1 MIDPKSLIN
10 ELKKININFYTGVPD
25 SLMSE
30 FSKSLHFDFNNEGHI
45 ISTNEGS
52 ALATGMGYHLA
63 TGETPLI
70 YMQNSGLGNFINPYT
85 SLMHQDVYD
94 IPFLLLVGWR
104 GEPGIKDE
112 PQHVFQGKI
121 TKDLLNLLEIDT
133 YKVGPKTQLSKI
145 IEKIQKNLHNRRP
158 IALLIQKNTFIKDSR
173 SFEVNLELP
182 KRKDALSSLVKMFDK
197 NSLFISTTGK
207 LSRELFELRVEN
219 QLPNDD
225 FYTVGGMG
233 HASAITF
240 GLLQKIKKR
249 KIICLDGDGSIL
261 MHTGN
266 LSLIG
271 NGEFENFV
279 HIVFNNS
286 SHESVGGQPNNFK
299 NLDRK
304 GLFGSLGYKNFFL
317 INNIEELEKINL
329 NNLTGPI
336 YLEIKVQNS
345 SDPDL
350 MRPNKTPIEN
360 KLNFIERINNE
371 SDNS

>member
-145 IEKIQKNLHNRRP
+145 IEKIEKNLQNRRP

-271 NGEFENFV
+271 NGEFENLV